1 MTTPAVSEAVRETMC
16 PSDRVARSWE
26 SVLGQDDAKRALVNH
41 ALLALQLRG
50 QFDFEITA
58 VHGLIALV
66 GPPGTGKTTLARGL
80 AQKLAEVVPGR
91 RARLLEVSPHGLMS
105 SEHGQ
110 SQQLV
115 GELLTEHLPG
125 LAHDGLPT
133 IVLIDEVE
141 SLAVARSETSL
152 AANPV
157 DVHRATDAVLTA
169 IDRLASEAP
178 NLVFVVTSNFVRGL
192 DDAFLSRA
200 DVVVEFDLPNADALH
215 AILVDVLTAMGAKYP
230 ALAALA
236 EDPKLRHV
244 AARAQ
249 GIDGRQARK
258 LVGQALARRSATA
271 VDAGQLTIG
280 DLGVAADELAERLA
294 KEDAPRVRAA

>member
-16 PSDRVARSWE
+16 PSDSLARSWE

-80 AQKLAEVVPGR
+80 AQKLAEIVPGR

-125 LAHDGLPT
+125 LADDGLPT

-141 SLAVARSETSL
+141 SMAVARSETSL

-200 DVVVEFDLPNADALH
+200 DVVVKFGLPDVDALH
-215 AILVDVLTAMGAKYP
+215 AILADVLTGMGAKYP

-236 EDPKLRHV
+236 KDPKLRHV

-249 GIDGRQARK
+249 GVDGRQARK

-271 VDAGQLTIG
+271 VDAGQLTID
-280 DLGVAADELAERLA
+280 DLGTAADELAERLA
-294 KEDAPRVRAA
+294 KEDAPHVRAA